1 MEAVILAGGE
11 SWRMKPH
18 VWVPKPLVE
27 LVEGVTLLEWQVS
40 WLKKHGFSDIYVCA
54 RGFRIEELDVYWVEE
69 REKLGTGGALKRAAL
84 QVRGDRFYA
93 LNCDDLLFEDPR
105 NLTQRAQRGA
115 TIAVAKPKLPW
126 GLVEVERG
134 KVVRFI
140 EKPVLDNALQVFANF
155 YVSVGHYYWDKD
167 VALSTLPEKGDVETT
182 ALPALAANGMLYA
195 YVIKGE
201 WVTINT
207 YKDLLL
213 AREVIQKTYRGI
225 L

>member
-40 WLKKHGFSDIYVCA
+40 WLKRHGFSDVYVCA

-69 REKLGTGGALKRAAL
+69 KEKLGTGGALKRAAL

-105 NLTQRAQRGA
+105 NLTQRTQRGA
-115 TIAVAKPKLPW
+115 TIAVTKPKLPW
-126 GLVEVERG
+126 GLVKVERG
-134 KVVRFI
+134 RVIEFV
-140 EKPVLDNALQVFANF
+140 EKPVLDNALRVLSDF

-167 VALSTLPEKGDVETT
+167 VAISVLPEKGDVETT
-182 ALPALAANGMLYA
+182 ALPALAANGLLWA
-195 YVIKGE
+195 YVVKGE

-213 AREVIQKTYRGI
+213 AREVIQKTYRDI